1 MNIETNYFFINL
13 IDKTLCIIL
22 LIMLGP
28 ILLVVLLLQFFFN
41 KKEIFFMSE
50 RVGHKNKLFELI
62 KFRTMK
68 KNSNDEVTRI
78 GKFLRRTSIDELPQ
92 LINVLKGDMSI
103 VGPRPFP
110 KHLFDDIKKNDLILR
125 HSVKPG
131 MTGYCQINFTGKK
144 RLLDE
149 KISQDIYFVKNYS
162 ILLYLSII
170 IKTPQILFKRYINN
184 LTGKSL

>member
-1 MNIETNYFFINL
+1 MYPLFALIIKLQSRGPAIYKQLREGKDGIYFMCF
-13 IDKTLCIIL
+13 
-22 LIMLGP
+22 
-28 ILLVVLLLQFFFN
+28 
-41 KKEIFFMSE
+41 
-50 RVGHKNKLFELI
+50 
-62 KFRTMK
+62 KFRSMHL
-68 KNSNDEVTRI
+68 NDESDNSWTKVNDPRVTRF
-78 GKFLRRTSIDELPQ
+78 GVFLRRTSLDEFPQ
-92 LINVLKGDMSI
+92 FLNVFKGNMSI

-110 KHLFDDIKKNDLILR
+110 KHLFDNIKKNDLILR

-149 KISQDIYFVKNYS
+149 KISQDMYFVKNYS